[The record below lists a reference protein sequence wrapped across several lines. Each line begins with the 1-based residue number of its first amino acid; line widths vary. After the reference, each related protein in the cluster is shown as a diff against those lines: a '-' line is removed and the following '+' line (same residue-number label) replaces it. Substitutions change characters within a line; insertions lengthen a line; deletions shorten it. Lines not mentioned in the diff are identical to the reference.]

1 MEDIRLNEV
10 DFAELLPGFMQDDE
24 TDKSLAES
32 LSYYFRDMAGSM
44 KTLEKWTD
52 EAIDVMSETYLD
64 LIAYELNITWYLY
77 DAEISQKRE
86 IIKNARRIHWK
97 LGTVWAIEQ
106 VLAIYFTSAS
116 VTEWFEYGGTPGH
129 FKISTQYPE
138 LYVNDANFI
147 KVLNSVKKYSQIL
160 DEVSLSNEVK
170 HTAYAVA
177 CTTST
182 LRNAIT
188 DVFSINEVI
197 NQDVYGSIGQGGGF
211 AVVTIS

>member
-1 MEDIRLNEV
+1 MEDIRLENV
-10 DFAELLPGFMQDDE
+10 DAEELLPGFMREDD

-32 LSYYFRDMAGSM
+32 TSNYLQDMAGSM
-44 KTLEKWTD
+44 KVLKKWTD
-52 EAIDVMSETYLD
+52 DAIDVMSETYLD

-77 DAEISQKRE
+77 DADIAQKRE
-86 IIKNARRIHWK
+86 IIKHARRIHWK

-138 LYVNDANFI
+138 LYVNDANFV

-160 DEVSLSNEVK
+160 DEVSLSNEIR

-177 CTTST
+177 GTHST

-197 NQDVYGSIGQGGGF
+197 NQETYGSIGQGGGF

>member
-1 MEDIRLNEV
+1 MDDIRLDDV
-10 DFAELLPGFMQDDE
+10 DFQELLPGFMREDA
-24 TDKSLAES
+24 TDVSLADS
-32 LSYYFRDMAGSM
+32 ISDYFKDMSYSMAV
-44 KTLEKWTD
+44 LEKWTD
-52 EAIDVMSETYLD
+52 KAIDRMSEAYLD
-64 LIAYELNITWYLY
+64 LIAYELNVTWYLY
-77 DAEISQKRE
+77 DADIAQKRE
-86 IIKNARRIHWK
+86 IIKHARRIHWK

>member
-1 MEDIRLNEV
+1 MEDIRLENV
-10 DFAELLPGFMQDDE
+10 DAEELLPGFMREDD

-32 LSYYFRDMAGSM
+32 TSNYLQDMAGSM
-44 KTLEKWTD
+44 KVLKKWTD
-52 EAIDVMSETYLD
+52 DAIDVMSETYLD

-77 DAEISQKRE
+77 DADISQKRE

-138 LYVNDANFI
+138 LYVNDANFV

-160 DEVSLSNEVK
+160 DEVSLSNEIR
-170 HTAYAVA
+170 HTVYPAAALTGNV
-177 CTTST
+177 
-182 LRNAIT
+182 RNTIVDT
-188 DVFSINEVI
+188 FTRTQVI
-197 NQDVYGSIGQGGGF
+197 SHTVNGAIGQGGGF

>member
-1 MEDIRLNEV
+1 MEDIRLENV
-10 DFAELLPGFMQDDE
+10 DAEELLPGFMREDD

-32 LSYYFRDMAGSM
+32 TSNYLQDMAGSM
-44 KTLEKWTD
+44 KVLKKWTD
-52 EAIDVMSETYLD
+52 DAIDVMSETYLD

-77 DAEISQKRE
+77 DADISQKRE

-138 LYVNDANFI
+138 LYVNDANFV

-160 DEVSLSNEVK
+160 DEVSLSNEIR

-177 CTTST
+177 GTTST

-197 NQDVYGSIGQGGGF
+197 NQETYGSIGQGGGF
-211 AVVTIS
+211 SVVTIS

>member
-1 MEDIRLNEV
+1 MEDIRLKDV
-10 DFAELLPGFMQDDE
+10 DAVELLPGFMQDDE

-86 IIKNARRIHWK
+86 IIKNARHIHWK
-97 LGTVWAIEQ
+97 LGTKWAIEQ

-138 LYVNDANFI
+138 LYVNDANFV
-147 KVLNSVKKYSQIL
+147 KVLNSVKKYSQVL
-160 DEVSLSNEVK
+160 DEVSLSNEIR
-170 HTAYAVA
+170 HTVYPVACISSTVRNTIVDTFARVQEINGPAYAA
-177 CTTST
+177 MG
-182 LRNAIT
+182 R
-188 DVFSINEVI
+188 
-197 NQDVYGSIGQGGGF
+197 GGGF
-211 AVVTIS
+211 TVNIIN

>member
-1 MEDIRLNEV
+1 MDDIRLDDVN
-10 DFAELLPGFMQDDE
+10 FQELLPGFMREDA
-24 TDKSLAES
+24 TDVSLADS
-32 LSYYFRDMAGSM
+32 VSDYTKDMAYSM
-44 KTLEKWTD
+44 TVLEKWTD
-52 EAIDVMSETYLD
+52 KAIDRMSEAYLD
-64 LIAYELNITWYLY
+64 LIAYELDVTWYLY
-77 DAEISQKRE
+77 DADIAQKRE
-86 IIKNARRIHWK
+86 IIKHARRIHWK
-97 LGTVWAIEQ
+97 LGTKWAIEQ

-170 HTAYAVA
+170 HTAYAAA

-188 DVFSINEVI
+188 DVFSIKEVI

>member
-1 MEDIRLNEV
+1 MEDIRLENV
-10 DFAELLPGFMQDDE
+10 DAEELLPGFMREDD

-32 LSYYFRDMAGSM
+32 TSNYLQDMAGSM

-52 EAIDVMSETYLD
+52 EAIDVMSEIYLD

-97 LGTVWAIEQ
+97 LGTKWAIEQ
-106 VLAIYFTSAS
+106 VLAIYFTSAE
-116 VTEWFEYGGTPGH
+116 VLEWFDYGGTPGH

-138 LYVNDANFI
+138 LYVNDAKFI
-147 KVLNSVKKYSQIL
+147 KVLNSIKKYSQIL
-160 DEVSLSNEVK
+160 DEVSLSNEIK
-170 HTAYAVA
+170 HTVYTVA
-177 CTTST
+177 GTNST

-197 NQDVYGSIGQGGGF
+197 NQNAYGSIGQGGGF

>member
-1 MEDIRLNEV
+1 MDDIRLDDV
-10 DFAELLPGFMQDDE
+10 DFQELLPGFMREDA
-24 TDKSLAES
+24 TDVSLADS
-32 LSYYFRDMAGSM
+32 ISDYFKDMSYSMAV
-44 KTLEKWTD
+44 LEKWTD
-52 EAIDVMSETYLD
+52 KAIDRMSEAYLD
-64 LIAYELNITWYLY
+64 LIAYELNVTWYLY
-77 DAEISQKRE
+77 DADIAQKRE
-86 IIKNARRIHWK
+86 IIKHARRIHWK

-116 VTEWFEYGGTPGH
+116 VTEWYKYGGTPGH

>member
-1 MEDIRLNEV
+1 MDDIRLDDVN
-10 DFAELLPGFMQDDE
+10 FQELLPGFMREDA
-24 TDKSLAES
+24 TDVSLADS
-32 LSYYFRDMAGSM
+32 ISDYFKDMSYSMAV
-44 KTLEKWTD
+44 LEKWTD
-52 EAIDVMSETYLD
+52 KAIDRMSEAYLD
-64 LIAYELNITWYLY
+64 LIAYELNVTWYLY
-77 DAEISQKRE
+77 DADIAQKRE
-86 IIKNARRIHWK
+86 IIKHARRIHWK

-188 DVFSINEVI
+188 DVFNINEVI

>member
-1 MEDIRLNEV
+1 MDDIRLDDVN
-10 DFAELLPGFMQDDE
+10 FQELLPSFMREDA
-24 TDKSLAES
+24 TDVSLADS
-32 LSYYFRDMAGSM
+32 ISDYFKDMSYSMAV
-44 KTLEKWTD
+44 LEKWTD
-52 EAIDVMSETYLD
+52 KAIDRMSEAYLD
-64 LIAYELNITWYLY
+64 LIAYELNVTWYLY
-77 DAEISQKRE
+77 DADIAQKRE
-86 IIKNARRIHWK
+86 IIKHARRIHWK